1 MKMLLRT
8 AACVLPVYVLAVLMC
23 LPALGAGEME
33 NGNFEDFP
41 GSTIANKWTGAYSA
55 TVANQFLKETTTV
68 HTSPGIAQRIKSKDT
83 SGSWCHIY
91 TTDGIDT
98 REGDALTIRGWLWV
112 LSAANYTLPQ
122 IGINSTSAR
131 PSTWLYQLTSY
142 TKQTWISTG
151 SIACN
156 TGPGD
161 KTYVFLE
168 TKRNLNAGDTT
179 IIWDDFVT
187 YHAYRPPA
195 PTVSN
200 RTASTIDVDVNP
212 GGNAG
217 NPNAQFAISIGGG
230 GFVLGTHWVLSDGSV
245 GTAADWLTDVLW
257 GNKTVTGLSEG
268 VNYEF
273 QVMARYSSTLPQATF
288 LGDTGVIPEPGGI
301 LVLASGLPV
310 CAFFVRRRK

>member
-1 MKMLLRT
+1 MKMLLRL
-8 AACVLPVYVLAVLMC
+8 AACVLPALLVVAVLGMPVLA
-23 LPALGAGEME
+23 AGEME
-33 NGNFEDFP
+33 NGDFEDFP

-55 TVANQFLKETTTV
+55 TVANQFLKETTTL
-68 HTSPGIAQRIKSKDT
+68 HTSPGTAQRIKSKDT
-83 SGSWCHIY
+83 SGSWCHVY

-98 REGDALTIRGWLWV
+98 SEGDALTIKGWLWV
-112 LSAANYTLPQ
+112 MSAANYTLPQ
-122 IGINSTSAR
+122 IGINSSTAR

-151 SIACN
+151 LIPCN
-156 TGPGD
+156 TGPGT

-200 RTASTIDVDVNP
+200 RTATTIDVDVDP
-212 GGNAG
+212 GGNSG

-230 GFVLGTHWVLSDGSV
+230 DFVLGTHWVLSNGTV
-245 GTAADWLTDVLW
+245 GTAAEWLTDALW

-268 VNYEF
+268 VAYEF
-273 QVMARYSSTLPQATF
+273 QVMARYSATIPQPTL
-288 LGDTGVIPEPGGI
+288 LGDTGFIPEPGSLIG
-301 LVLASGLPV
+301 LAAGLPLFAL
-310 CAFFVRRRK
+310 CFRRRR

>member
-1 MKMLLRT
+1 MKMLLRL
-8 AACVLPVYVLAVLMC
+8 AACVLPVLVAVSVIC
-23 LPALGAGEME
+23 VPALAAGEME
-33 NGNFEDFP
+33 NGDFEDFP
-41 GSTIANKWTGAYSA
+41 SGTIANKWTGAYSA
-55 TVANQFLKETTTV
+55 TVANQFIRETTTV
-68 HTSPGIAQRIKSKDT
+68 HTSPGIAQRIKSRDT

-98 REGDALTIRGWLWV
+98 SEGDALTIRGWLWV
-112 LSAANYTLPQ
+112 MSAAQYTLPQ
-122 IGINSTSAR
+122 IGINSTTAR

-142 TKQTWISTG
+142 TKQTWVSTG
-151 SIACN
+151 SISCN

-168 TKRNLNAGDTT
+168 TKRNTSAGDTT
-179 IIWDDFVT
+179 VIWDDFVT

-200 RTASTIDVDVNP
+200 QTANSIDVDVNP

-230 GFVLGTHWVLSDGSV
+230 DFVLGSNWVLSDGTV
-245 GTAADWLTDVLW
+245 GTAAEWLTDALW

-268 VNYEF
+268 VTYEF
-273 QVMARYSSTLPQATF
+273 QVMARYSSAITKATF
-288 LGDTGVIPEPGGI
+288 LGDTGVIPEPASLLG
-301 LVLASGLPV
+301 LAAGLPV
-310 CAFFVRRRK
+310 FAFFLRRRK